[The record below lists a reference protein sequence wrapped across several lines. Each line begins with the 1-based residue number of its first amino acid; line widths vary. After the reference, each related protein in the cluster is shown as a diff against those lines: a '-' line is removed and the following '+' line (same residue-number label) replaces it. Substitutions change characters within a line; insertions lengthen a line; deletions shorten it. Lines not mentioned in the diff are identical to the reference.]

1 MKTPKLL
8 IVALAITTILASCAK
23 APEAIGPV
31 PTDQQLAWHRME
43 MYAFV
48 HFGLNSFSDMEWGY
62 GNTSPEIFNP
72 VDLDCEQWVKLFKEI
87 GLKGVIL
94 TAKHHDGFCLWPTQT
109 TDYNISKTPWKDGQG
124 DLVRELCDA
133 CQKYGLQFGLYLSPW
148 DRNNINYGKPE
159 YVETYHNQIRE
170 LVENYSPLF
179 EFWFD
184 GANGGTGWYG
194 GTEGT
199 RQIDA
204 RTYYGY
210 EQARDII
217 WARNPDAMIFGGQ
230 VPTIRWIGN
239 ERGWAGATNW
249 STFAPGR
256 GNHLSNQF
264 GHEDGSQWL
273 PGEVDVSVR
282 PGWFYSPKS
291 DGQVKSLEK
300 LLDIYYESVGHNANL
315 ILNFPVARNGHVHAA
330 DSARV
335 MQWAEALRQDFS
347 CNLLEK
353 AIAKADCSRGCR
365 FGASKAIDGD
375 WNSYWSTPDGVCEG
389 TLTFEFKQPAEV
401 NRLLLQE
408 YIPLGQR
415 VKAFVIEYETKAGEW
430 QQVEAVDTTSTVGY
444 KRIVRF
450 ATVNTGSL
458 RVHFTDA
465 RGPLCICN
473 VEAYCA
479 PDHSGTTAMMDIQ
492 LPPVYFTSQEVTL
505 PLDRPEFEVKL
516 DKAEEVSSFIYTPP
530 TAGPNIITAFEFY
543 ADGVKVAEGE
553 FANVEN
559 NPIPQRVE
567 FSKVKA
573 SSLRLVATRTAPEAK
588 AIEIK
593 SFVVR

>member
-1 MKTPKLL
+1 MKRLFIATLGTLL
-8 IVALAITTILASCAK
+8 LFASCAK
-23 APEAIGPV
+23 APEAVGPV
-31 PTDQQLAWHRME
+31 PTDEQLAWHRME

-48 HFGLNSFSDMEWGY
+48 HFGLNSFSDQEWGY

-72 VDLDCEQWVKLFKEI
+72 RDLDCEQWVRLFKEI

-109 TDYNISKTPWKDGQG
+109 TDYNITRTPWKDGRG
-124 DLVRELCDA
+124 DLVRELADA

-159 YVETYHNQIRE
+159 YVGTYHNQIRE
-170 LVENYSPLF
+170 LVGNYSPLF

-194 GTEGT
+194 GTEGS
-199 RQIDA
+199 RQINA
-204 RTYYGY
+204 ATYYGY
-210 EQARDII
+210 EEARDII

-249 STFAPGR
+249 STFEPGR

-264 GHEDGSQWL
+264 GHVDGSLWL

-291 DGQVKSLEK
+291 DGQTKSLEK

-315 ILNFPVARNGHVHAA
+315 ILNFPVARNGHVHPA

-335 MQWAEALRQDFS
+335 VEWAEALRQDFS

-353 AIAKADCSRGCR
+353 SNAKADCSRGCR
-365 FGASKAIDGD
+365 FSASKAIDGD

-389 TLTFEFKQPAEV
+389 TLTLALKEPSDV

-415 VKAFVIEYETKAGEW
+415 VKGFVIEYAGEEGEW
-430 QQVEAVDTTSTVGY
+430 LPVEAVDTTSTVGY

-450 ATVNTGSL
+450 ATVHTPSL
-458 RVHFTDA
+458 RVRFTDA

-492 LPPVYFTSQEVTL
+492 LPPVYVTANAVSL
-505 PLDRPEFEVKL
+505 PLDKPELEIKL
-516 DKAEEVSSFIYTPP
+516 DKVAEISSFTYTPP
-530 TAGPNIITAFEFY
+530 TDGLNSITGYELY
-543 ADGVKVAEGE
+543 ADGNLVAKGE
-553 FANVEN
+553 FANVVN
-559 NPIPQRVE
+559 NPLPQTVE
-567 FSKVKA
+567 FAKVKA
-573 SSLRLVATRTAPEAK
+573 GTLRFVATRTAPGAVS
-588 AIEIK
+588 AEIRLL
-593 SFVVR
+593 VVR